1 MKIRF
6 FALWMVCSPI
16 ALAQDASEQR
26 TWELT
31 PDGRWQQTV
40 APAGPTA
47 VQADPALDRIRE
59 MLGNQRFDAAFDASV
74 RWLLANRDSPL
85 RDQGLFL
92 AAQALFG
99 AGDRLKSFYYCD
111 ELLDTYPDSPLWY
124 PAVELQYQIADSFL
138 SGWRRTFIGIPLAGW
153 TDEGIE
159 MMFRIQQR
167 APGSVLAEKAL
178 MRTADF
184 YYDDEQFDLSADAY
198 GAFAARYPRSPE
210 AIKARLRQAFSNY
223 AQFTGVRFDPTP
235 AINARAQLAALIA
248 EYPDVA
254 EQQRLPA
261 LVESIDRSLA
271 RKLMVKADFYR
282 RTGKPQS
289 AAYLLTA
296 VVARYPN
303 LAEAEDARAQLASL
317 LPPALQ
323 PSADSPD
330 AVQITPP
337 EENP

>member
-1 MKIRF
+1 
-6 FALWMVCSPI
+6 MVLTAST
-16 ALAQDASEQR
+16 ALAASAGVTLAQAPENTR

-31 PDGRWQQTV
+31 PDGRWQQTI
-40 APAGPTA
+40 APASPGA
-47 VQADPALDRIRE
+47 IEADPALDRIRE
-59 MLGNQRFDAAFDASV
+59 MLGNRRYDAAFEASV
-74 RWLLANRDSPL
+74 QWLRSNTESPL

-92 AAQALFG
+92 AAQSLFG
-99 AGDRLKSFYYCD
+99 AGDRLKAFYYCD

-124 PAVELQYQIADSFL
+124 PAVELQFQIADSFL
-138 SGWRRTFIGIPLAGW
+138 NGWRRTFIGIPLAGW

-167 APGSVLAEKAL
+167 APGSVLAERAL

-271 RKLMVKADFYR
+271 RKLMVKADYYR
-282 RTGKPQS
+282 RTGKPES
-289 AAYLLTA
+289 AAFLLSA
-296 VVARYPN
+296 VVMRYPN
-303 LAEAEDARAQLASL
+303 LAEADDARAQLAN
-317 LPPALQ
+317 LPAPPIQ
-323 PSADSPD
+323 PSVDSPD
-330 AVQITPP
+330 ELQINPP
-337 EENP
+337 EENR